1 MKGNIKQSNVMKK
14 GQAATEFLM
23 TYGWAILAIVI
34 VAAVLWNMG
43 VFKGQCAKTA
53 PVQVFGSGE
62 QLQVSDWSLTSAGVL
77 TMKVKNLA
85 GNDISISAGNMY
97 LPSTYTTVA
106 NGTLAGAISVP
117 AGGDNT
123 VTITGSAAG
132 ASGECFTAGVDL
144 TYSVTDGVAHAISGT
159 MRGKY

>member
-1 MKGNIKQSNVMKK
+1 MKGISNITKK

-53 PVQVFGSGE
+53 PVQVFGAGE
-62 QLQVSDWSLTSAGVL
+62 QLQASDWSLGTDNVL

-85 GNDISISAGNMY
+85 GNDITINAGN
-97 LPSTYTTVA
+97 LNVSGATPLGSLVGAPIVA
-106 NGTLAGAISVP
+106 
-117 AGGDNT
+117 AGGDETITFTGITAPVGTAGNCFTGTINMTYT
-123 VTITGSAAG
+123 VTS
-132 ASGECFTAGVDL
+132 GVD
-144 TYSVTDGVAHAISGT
+144 HPISGSI
-159 MRGKY
+159 RGKY

>member
-1 MKGNIKQSNVMKK
+1 MNFNSKQRK

-62 QLQVSDWSLTSAGVL
+62 QIQASDWTLDTNNNLTISL
-77 TMKVKNLA
+77 KNLA
-85 GNDISISAGNMY
+85 GNDINIS
-97 LPSTYTTVA
+97 VA
-106 NGTLAGAISVP
+106 NV
-117 AGGDNT
+117 T
-123 VTITGSAAG
+123 VNG
-132 ASGECFTAGVDL
+132 ASGTNDTGIPSLSSGGDLVLFIPGPTGSSGVAGNCFTADVRVD
-144 TYSVTDGVAHAISGT
+144 YSVKGGVQEHTARGT
-159 MRGKY
+159 VRGKY